1 MSDATVL
8 EIVSN
13 SLIPYFFSVA
23 WQGIYDLAVEAAKLT
38 HPKRISDALEK
49 VDFYI
54 LANR

>member
-1 MSDATVL
+1 VSDATVL

>member
-8 EIVSN
+8 EIVNN

-23 WQGIYDLAVEAAKLT
+23 WQGIYDLAVEAGKLT
-38 HPKRISDALEK
+38 PKRISDALEK

-54 LANR
+54 PADR